1 LADVSVPQHGKH
13 FQRFQVRFALRTDI
27 VGAAPP
33 VLASVTWISMIPFPR
48 PRPILFIALA
58 LSIPTWGVSLLV
70 FYFAFKRPY
79 DSRGTSAIL
88 AEAKRSMETRRAQ
101 QLFHVNRGAISRVFS
116 KFTDPLFVDKHESTV
131 PFVHWGVLRHPML
144 NGGQLFTLRVNRKGD
159 EIQVEASPGE
169 AWWLLTDQVWLGRR
183 GTAPGLPAS
192 LVIKPNDLVEPAA
205 STDPQDTAIGLLII
219 ELSVFEQTV
228 QVPSLTYGRMDAFA
242 QRHELS
248 MEWNPNYSGL
258 RILLTINDQ
267 DYDVSVT
274 NLDPAKEDEGPIEIS
289 VGRSA

>member
-1 LADVSVPQHGKH
+1 LADVSVPQQGTH
-13 FQRFQVRFALRTDI
+13 FQRVRVRFALRTDI
-27 VGAAPP
+27 VGATPF
-33 VLASVTWISMIPFPR
+33 VLASATWSSMILFLR
-48 PRPILFIALA
+48 PRIIFLFALA
-58 LSIPTWGVSLLV
+58 LAIPTWGVSLLV

-79 DSRGTSAIL
+79 DSRGASAIL

-101 QLFHVNRGAISRVFS
+101 QLSHLNRGAISRVFS

-159 EIQVEASPGE
+159 EIHVEASPGE

-205 STDPQDTAIGLLII
+205 SSDPQDTAIGLLIM
-219 ELSVFEQTV
+219 ELSVLNMSV
-228 QVPSLTYGRMDAFA
+228 QLTPLTYGEINAFA
-242 QRHELS
+242 ERHELS
-248 MEWNPNYSGL
+248 AEWYQDYGSMK
-258 RILLTINDQ
+258 IWLTINNL
-267 DYDVSVT
+267 DYRVDVT
-274 NLDPAKEDEGPIEIS
+274 NLEPSKKLEGPIEMS
-289 VGRSA
+289 AGRSA